1 MFYKKKT
8 QQRQHQKNRN
18 MDELKYIIF
27 ECNEINKID
36 FNEVKETSSETLR
49 KSIDG
54 TKTFIKYYGEVP
66 NSIINLQT
74 KSIEH
79 TQHEML
85 NILSTDEWTISQ
97 ELI

>member
-1 MFYKKKT
+1 
-8 QQRQHQKNRN
+8 

-36 FNEVKETSSETLR
+36 FNEVRETSSETLR
-49 KSIDG
+49 ISIDG
-54 TKTFIKYYGEVP
+54 TKTFIKYEGETP
-66 NSIINLQT
+66 NSIMDLLT

-79 TQHEML
+79 TQQEML

-97 ELI
+97 ELN

>member
-1 MFYKKKT
+1 M
-8 QQRQHQKNRN
+8 N
-18 MDELKYIIF
+18 DLKYVIF

-54 TKTFIKYYGEVP
+54 TKTFIKYEGETP
-66 NSIINLQT
+66 NSIIDLLT

-79 TQHEML
+79 TQQEML
-85 NILSTDEWTISQ
+85 DILSTDEWTISQ
-97 ELI
+97 ELK

>member
-1 MFYKKKT
+1 
-8 QQRQHQKNRN
+8 

-36 FNEVKETSSETLR
+36 FNEVRETSSETLR

-54 TKTFIKYYGEVP
+54 TKTFIKYEGETP
-66 NSIINLQT
+66 NSIMDLLT

-79 TQHEML
+79 TQQEML
-85 NILSTDEWTISQ
+85 NILSTDEWTISR
-97 ELI
+97 ELN

>member
-1 MFYKKKT
+1 M
-8 QQRQHQKNRN
+8 NN
-18 MDELKYIIF
+18 LKYVIF

-54 TKTFIKYYGEVP
+54 TKTFIKYEGEIP
-66 NSIINLQT
+66 NSIIDLLT

-79 TQHEML
+79 TQQEML
-85 NILSTDEWTISQ
+85 DILSTDEWKI
-97 ELI
+97 

>member
-8 QQRQHQKNRN
+8 HQQQRQKNRN

-97 ELI
+97 ELN

>member
-1 MFYKKKT
+1 
-8 QQRQHQKNRN
+8 

-54 TKTFIKYYGEVP
+54 TKTFIKYEGEIP
-66 NSIINLQT
+66 NSIIDLLT

>member
-8 QQRQHQKNRN
+8 QQQHHQKKYN
-18 MDELKYIIF
+18 MNDLKYVIF
-27 ECNEINKID
+27 ECNEINKIN

-54 TKTFIKYYGEVP
+54 TKTFIKYEGEIP
-66 NSIINLQT
+66 NSIIDLLT

-79 TQHEML
+79 TQQEML
-85 NILSTDEWTISQ
+85 DILSTDEWTISQ
-97 ELI
+97 ELK

>member
-8 QQRQHQKNRN
+8 HQQQHLKNRN